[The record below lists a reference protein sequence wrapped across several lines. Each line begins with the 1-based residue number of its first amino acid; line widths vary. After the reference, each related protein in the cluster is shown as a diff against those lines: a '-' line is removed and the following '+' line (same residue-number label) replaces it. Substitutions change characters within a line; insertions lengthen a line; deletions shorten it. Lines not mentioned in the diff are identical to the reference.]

1 MKFEHTVLD
10 HGLQVVAEVNPQAY
24 SASFGILVNAGSRD
38 ETQANSGVSHF
49 LEHMAFK
56 GTASRTAED
65 VNRQLDEMGSHSNA
79 RTGEER
85 TIYHGTVLPEFQTP
99 IIELLCDLMRPSL
112 RDEDFDVEKKVILE
126 EIMMYDDQPPFGG
139 HERIMAAF
147 YGEHPLSKSV
157 LGTTET
163 VAALTPAAMRDY
175 FLARYSADNILVAA
189 AGNVDFAMLVNTLE
203 EQTQN
208 WAVSGSKRT
217 VDPASPHSGFE
228 RLHRPQS
235 SQEYILQLSESP
247 SANAPERY
255 AARLLGS
262 IMGDDSGSRLFW
274 DLVDPGL
281 LEYAGVATYEYEGS
295 GLAMTLLC
303 CEGGTGMENLA
314 RLETAQKK
322 LSEEGVTEDEL
333 ERAKRKVISGLVLQS
348 ERPESRMFSVGSGW
362 LIHGDYKSTR
372 DQMRFYES
380 VSMKDLNQVLTQ
392 YPYGS
397 NFTIMVT
404 PETSLPS

>member
-1 MKFEHTVLD
+1 
-10 HGLQVVAEVNPQAY
+10 
-24 SASFGILVNAGSRD
+24 
-38 ETQANSGVSHF
+38 
-49 LEHMAFK
+49 
-56 GTASRTAED
+56 
-65 VNRQLDEMGSHSNA
+65 
-79 RTGEER
+79 
-85 TIYHGTVLPEFQTP
+85 
-99 IIELLCDLMRPSL
+99 
-112 RDEDFDVEKKVILE
+112 
-126 EIMMYDDQPPFGG
+126 
-139 HERIMAAF
+139 
-147 YGEHPLSKSV
+147 
-157 LGTTET
+157 
-163 VAALTPAAMRDY
+163 VAALTPEAMRDY
-175 FLARYSADNILVAA
+175 FLARYSADNILVSA

-217 VDPASPHSGFE
+217 VLPASPHSGFE

-247 SANAPERY
+247 SANDPERY

-362 LIHGDYKSTR
+362 LIHGDY
-372 DQMRFYES
+372 
-380 VSMKDLNQVLTQ
+380 
-392 YPYGS
+392 
-397 NFTIMVT
+397 
-404 PETSLPS
+404 